1 MVYID
6 NILVTGCNG
15 QLGRS
20 IQDAATEYSEYNF
33 FFTDKEE
40 LDITDPEAVEAFVL
54 EHEIDCIINCAAYT
68 AVDKAESNEEICD
81 LLNHYAPRYLAEA
94 IQLRKGAMIQI
105 STDYVFDGHAYT
117 PYTEDMPTNPQSV
130 YGRTKLAG
138 EQAVQEVCENSVI
151 IRTAWLYS
159 RFGNNFVKTML
170 RLASERKELGVVY
183 DQIGTP
189 TNADDLAYAIMTIIS
204 EGIVPGIYH
213 YTNEG
218 CASWYDFAMTI
229 FRFDS
234 NDIYE
239 HVKPLRTA
247 DYPTSAARPPYSVL
261 DKSKIKETYGLTIP
275 YWDDTLCDCME
286 IMRFEEKEAM
296 EQAAKEKENK

>member
-1 MVYID
+1 
-6 NILVTGCNG
+6 
-15 QLGRS
+15 
-20 IQDAATEYSEYNF
+20 
-33 FFTDKEE
+33 
-40 LDITDPEAVEAFVL
+40 
-54 EHEIDCIINCAAYT
+54 
-68 AVDKAESNEEICD
+68 
-81 LLNHYAPRYLAEA
+81 
-94 IQLRKGAMIQI
+94 
-105 STDYVFDGHAYT
+105 
-117 PYTEDMPTNPQSV
+117 
-130 YGRTKLAG
+130 
-138 EQAVQEVCENSVI
+138 
-151 IRTAWLYS
+151 
-159 RFGNNFVKTML
+159 ML